1 MASSGIAIQHADVA
15 IQDLEASAVRLFMT
29 GLNLFAT

>member
-1 MASSGIAIQHADVA
+1 MVSSGIAIQHADVA

-29 GLNLFAT
+29 PMSMI